1 MKRLIIDI
9 KDMIL
14 AQNIACLASRK
25 RLSIEDYI
33 IWLMECDVR
42 EAARSDW
49 EFRLAEQQYEESL

>member
-25 RLSIEDYI
+25 GLSIEDYI
-33 IWLMECDVR
+33 IWLLECDVH
-42 EAARSDW
+42 EAARADW
-49 EFRLAEQQYEESL
+49 EFRRAEQLYEEGM